1 MKKLF
6 AKDKKL
12 RSQFSEIEKKYLIL
26 KSIYKNSNFFT
37 LVRWNAYLKL
47 NLLSTTNNKIKFSN
61 RCVATINKKR
71 FNKTTNFSRHVLLKL
86 IRFGKISGMKKS
98 SW

>member
-1 MKKLF
+1 MKKLL

-12 RSQFSEIEKKYLIL
+12 RLKFSGIEKKYLIL
-26 KSIYKNSNFFT
+26 KSIYKNLNFFT

-47 NLLSTTNNKIKFSN
+47 NLLSTTSNKTKFSN

-71 FNKTTNFSRHVLLKL
+71 LNKTTNFSRHVLLRL
-86 IRFGKISGMKKS
+86 IRFGKVNGIRKS